1 MRRYVGPG
9 GVGGV
14 VLAGGAARRMG
25 GVDKSA
31 LPVAGV
37 GMLDRVLM
45 AARPLCEGLVV
56 VGPLRPTVVD
66 GVQFVQERRPAVLA
80 GFRAVGAPDVCLV
93 LATDLPLITTAALT
107 SLLAVLDREPAEAV
121 AAIDDRGSDNP
132 LLAAYRRRWLCR
144 ATVRR
149 LPPGAPA
156 RALLPTTVTGIDLGG
171 EAARFDSGCKRKDNF
186 RRTCVASLPH
196 LQTMNPVPRL
206 VMETVVRA
214 KIKCHR

>member
-1 MRRYVGPG
+1 MRRDVGPG

-25 GVDKSA
+25 GVDKAA

-66 GVQFVQERRPAVLA
+66 GVQFVQERRPGGGPAPAVLA

-156 RALLPTTVTGIDLGG
+156 RALLPTTVTGIALGG
-171 EAARFDSGCKRKDNF
+171 EVTLNVNRPADR
-186 RRTCVASLPH
+186 H
-196 LQTMNPVPRL
+196 
-206 VMETVVRA
+206 RA
-214 KIKCHR
+214 EVLATAQGES